1 MFKPFF
7 AVGALATAAIFTSA
21 PALATIVEFE
31 TVLGKVQVNLY
42 DETTPETVEN
52 FLSYVESQ
60 RYDNTYIHRS
70 MPEFI
75 LQGGGFFYDD
85 VPNDLD
91 NEVEADEPVVNEPE
105 WSNRRGTIAMAK
117 LGGDP
122 NSATSQWFFNLE
134 DNNLEDNPNN
144 LDVQNGGFTVF
155 GEVTSGMSV
164 LVDIAKLPR
173 FNMTSLNGALT
184 NTPLRNYGSDEL
196 ENKVEVSADHL
207 VLILSVRVIDD
218 AENSAADLDPVPN
231 TLIDAVEDKDS
242 GGSSGGA
249 MGWLGLLALLGL
261 GRKAGRPSLA

>member
-1 MFKPFF
+1 MSRSFF
-7 AVGALATAAIFTSA
+7 AAGVLASAVMLASA
-21 PALATIVEFE
+21 PALATVVEFE

-60 RYDNTYIHRS
+60 SYDNTYIHRS
-70 MPEFI
+70 VPEFI

-85 VPNDLD
+85 PDDLD
-91 NEVEADEPVVNEPE
+91 NEVETNDPVINEPE

-117 LGGDP
+117 LGNDP

-134 DNNLEDNPNN
+134 DNHEN

-173 FNMTSLNGALT
+173 FNLGGLNRALT
-184 NTPLRNYGSDEL
+184 DVPLRNYGNDEI
-196 ENKVEVSADHL
+196 ESEVNVTSDHL
-207 VLILSVRVIDD
+207 AAILSVRVIDD

-231 TLIDAVEDKDS
+231 TLIDSVDDKDS

-249 MGWLGLLALLGL
+249 MGWLALLALLGL
-261 GRKAGRPSLA
+261 RRKVG

>member
-1 MFKPFF
+1 MFKSFF
-7 AVGALATAAIFTSA
+7 AASALASAAMLSSA

-60 RYDNTYIHRS
+60 SYDNTYIHRS
-70 MPEFI
+70 VPEFI

-85 VPNDLD
+85 ESGDLD
-91 NEVEADEPVVNEPE
+91 NDVETNDPVVNEPE

-117 LGGDP
+117 LGNRP

-134 DNNLEDNPNN
+134 DNHQN

-173 FNMTSLNGALT
+173 FNMGGVNSALT
-184 NTPLRNYGSDEL
+184 NLPLRNYGNDEI
-196 ENKVEVSADHL
+196 ENEVEVTSDHL
-207 VLILSVRVIDD
+207 VAILSVRVIDD

-231 TLIDAVEDKDS
+231 TLIDTVDDKDS
-242 GGSSGGA
+242 SGSSGGA
-249 MGWLGLLALLGL
+249 MGWLALLALLGL
-261 GRKAGRPSLA
+261 RKKVGHPCGAVRKG